1 MPLFPPHQQTSTVEI
16 LMLLKWRQK
25 EQNLGVVL
33 TNLSH
38 ISGEEVV
45 KFLQDTLDCL
55 FEILN
60 NNSDTYGDKVFD
72 VLVSGCGH
80 TTVTHRLCTRTPSH
94 ITCTH
99 SHCHRHLIRTHT
111 LTHHLHTQSKIVEVP
126 HTVAKLVNG
135 YNLHV

>member
-1 MPLFPPHQQTSTVEI
+1 
-16 LMLLKWRQK
+16 MLLKWRQK

-60 NNSDTYGDKVFD
+60 TSSDMYGDKVFD
-72 VLVSGCGH
+72 VLVSTYSSMSVIFMILLG
-80 TTVTHRLCTRTPSH
+80 TLC
-94 ITCTH
+94 ITLYC
-99 SHCHRHLIRTHT
+99 
-111 LTHHLHTQSKIVEVP
+111 Q
-126 HTVAKLVNG
+126 
-135 YNLHV
+135 

>member
-1 MPLFPPHQQTSTVEI
+1 MLYTYMYIFMKHFSLTYNVYTSLPPHQQTSTVEI

-80 TTVTHRLCTRTPSH
+80 TTVTCTHLHTLTQSH

-99 SHCHRHLIRTHT
+99 SHCHTHT
-111 LTHHLHTQSKIVEVP
+111 SITHTHSLQ
-126 HTVAKLVNG
+126 L
-135 YNLHV
+135 

>member
-1 MPLFPPHQQTSTVEI
+1 METVIYLSPPPSLSLSLSLSLPVEI

-25 EQNLGVVL
+25 EHNLGVVL

-60 NNSDTYGDKVFD
+60 TNSEMYGKKVFD
-72 VLVSGCGH
+72 VLV
-80 TTVTHRLCTRTPSH
+80 RT
-94 ITCTH
+94 
-99 SHCHRHLIRTHT
+99 
-111 LTHHLHTQSKIVEVP
+111 
-126 HTVAKLVNG
+126 
-135 YNLHV
+135 

>member
-1 MPLFPPHQQTSTVEI
+1 
-16 LMLLKWRQK
+16 MLLKWRQK

-60 NNSDTYGDKVFD
+60 TNSDVYGEKVFD
-72 VLVSGCGH
+72 VLVS
-80 TTVTHRLCTRTPSH
+80 TMYMYIILCSF
-94 ITCTH
+94 
-99 SHCHRHLIRTHT
+99 
-111 LTHHLHTQSKIVEVP
+111 
-126 HTVAKLVNG
+126 
-135 YNLHV
+135 

>member
-1 MPLFPPHQQTSTVEI
+1 
-16 LMLLKWRQK
+16 MLLKWRQK

-60 NNSDTYGDKVFD
+60 SNSDMYGEKVFD
-72 VLVSGCGH
+72 VLVN
-80 TTVTHRLCTRTPSH
+80 TY
-94 ITCTH
+94 TCT
-99 SHCHRHLIRTHT
+99 
-111 LTHHLHTQSKIVEVP
+111 
-126 HTVAKLVNG
+126 LVNTASRG
-135 YNLHV
+135 GILNFPLRRTYVLVINLGLGCHN